1 MLRRVVIG
9 VSACVLVAVVVGALA
24 IQRFV
29 FGGTPIVHRP
39 SLPAASITATPCA
52 TLALS
57 AGERGFALESQRSTA
72 GYEAHFLAAGA
83 SVPGSVD
90 GVTGFVT
97 GGFIVSPNPN
107 PVIRSLL
114 IRVDLRTLDSGSAD
128 RDDHVR
134 NDSFQVSKYPFATF
148 VADQSP
154 VVEGS
159 YVEGQNATFF
169 LRGAL
174 TLHGVTRPVTFA
186 MNATLQGETL
196 TGSGTAHVHTTD
208 FGMKQPQ
215 ITSVV
220 HVTIAD
226 DIALSITFVAHST
239 TCALPQ

>member
-128 RDDHVR
+128 RDVL
-134 NDSFQVSKYPFATF
+134 
-148 VADQSP
+148 
-154 VVEGS
+154 
-159 YVEGQNATFF
+159 